1 MQIPLAHVWP
11 GHGPPLMRKTE
22 SASRPAR
29 WRLAVA
35 LLAILAAS
43 ATATIGAMRHT
54 STTFDEVITI
64 AAGARGFMTGRFDV
78 VDDHPPLM
86 QYLYGLPVYLT
97 HPSFPPEAAG
107 GRRPNRYTYAADLFG
122 RRGND
127 PEYLAVL
134 PRMIAAICAAL
145 LGLAVFLESH
155 RAFGARAAL
164 FAVIL
169 CAFLPDVLAHGGVAY
184 SDLPL
189 ALCWFCT
196 LFAMDAVVREPS
208 AARAARAG
216 AWIAISMGVKFS
228 AVAIAPAA
236 ALLLGAEALVRP
248 GDRRWRERVL
258 RATAIGGLSA
268 YLLLVAIYRGD
279 FSLAEMV
286 RGLGL
291 MLHHVTTGHDA
302 APAYLLGHTSPRGWW
317 YFFPV
322 AFVFKTPAA
331 LHLLM
336 LTALFGIARRSTQP
350 GGTTGWR
357 QRVQSPLRAP
367 VVGSVVFG
375 GSLLASGL
383 DIGFRYAL
391 PLLPLLCVLVGV
403 GLGRLWQGL
412 RLRGRAGV
420 VALCTW
426 YVVSSLSY
434 YPHFLAYLSEYWPW
448 PDAGYRVLVDSSLD
462 WGQGLLEVR
471 NFMRKNGIP
480 RVYLSYF
487 GSALPEGYGIDYVA
501 LPSFFKLPPHGV
513 QPGESPPE
521 LAIISATNLAGVYLE
536 GDPFARLRD
545 EPPLAV
551 LGHTMYVYP
560 ARPERPTRSPGPTGE
575 SVSKI
580 P

>member
-97 HPSFPPEAAG
+97 HPSFPPERAG

-122 RRGND
+122 RSGND

-164 FAVIL
+164 FAVVL

-236 ALLLGAEALVRP
+236 ALLLGAEALGRP
-248 GDRRWRERVL
+248 GDWRWCKRVL
-258 RATAIGGLSA
+258 RATAVGGLSA

-302 APAYLLGHTSPRGWW
+302 APAYLLGHTSARGWW

-350 GGTTGWR
+350 GRDDGLAPART
-357 QRVQSPLRAP
+357 VAPARA
-367 VVGSVVFG
+367 GRR
-375 GSLLASGL
+375 
-383 DIGFRYAL
+383 I
-391 PLLPLLCVLVGV
+391 
-403 GLGRLWQGL
+403 GRLWRLAARL
-412 RLRGRAGV
+412 RARHRIPLCPAAAAAAVRPGRGRPRTPLARAPPAGTCGRGRALHV
-420 VALCTW
+420 VRRLVAL
-426 YVVSSLSY
+426 LL
-434 YPHFLAYLSEYWPW
+434 PALPRLPQ
-448 PDAGYRVLVDSSLD
+448 RVL
-462 WGQGLLEVR
+462 
-471 NFMRKNGIP
+471 
-480 RVYLSYF
+480 
-487 GSALPEGYGIDYVA
+487 AVA
-501 LPSFFKLPPHGV
+501 
-513 QPGESPPE
+513 
-521 LAIISATNLAGVYLE
+521 
-536 GDPFARLRD
+536 
-545 EPPLAV
+545 
-551 LGHTMYVYP
+551 
-560 ARPERPTRSPGPTGE
+560 
-575 SVSKI
+575 
-580 P
+580 